1 VNTSYI
7 RYVIIFL
14 LAFIFQ
20 ATLIAAVQIRNWKPD
35 LIIIFLVM
43 FALQHGKSAG
53 STAGF
58 VIGIIGDVVS
68 WKLLG
73 VGALSKTITGYI
85 AGGTGRF
92 FQERSHVVFT
102 FLFTLLISGFLHDFI
117 FFYIN
122 TLGKEISWAVLI
134 FAQIIPNL
142 LYTAIVGTV
151 IYSFLGKWLNEDE
164 QF

>member
-1 VNTSYI
+1 MNNSYI
-7 RYVIIFL
+7 RYTIILL
-14 LAFIFQ
+14 LALIFQ
-20 ATLIAAVQIRNWKPD
+20 ATIISSVQIRNWKPD
-35 LIIIFLVM
+35 LVIIFLVM
-43 FALQHGKSAG
+43 FALRHGKSAG

-58 VIGIIGDVVS
+58 FVGIIGDVMS

-73 VGALSKTITGYI
+73 VGAMAKAITGYV
-85 AGGTGRF
+85 AGATARF
-92 FQERSHVVFT
+92 FQDRSQMVLSFVFS
-102 FLFTLLISGFLHDFI
+102 LLISGFVHDFI
-117 FFYIN
+117 YFYVN
-122 TLGKEISWAVLI
+122 TLGKEISWGVLI